1 MVPVQLWEPGS
12 GHQLLSLTHSDGQV
26 ESVAFSPDDRVL
38 ATAGDGSAVRLF
50 DAHTGKLLD
59 LLTGHAGRVW
69 CVAFAPDGRTLA
81 TAGRDGTVRL
91 WDPEA
96 RPGRK
101 VLPGSPGHFLLTFSP
116 DGKRLVGGGHMT
128 GEVRIWEVPSGR
140 LETCV
145 PPGAGP
151 HDIRVLALA
160 PDGRTL
166 AAGHFDGLVTVW
178 DFPEARRRLTIQ
190 LPERARFRNSSEVGH
205 LAFTGD
211 GKTLLTNGLPTIL
224 RGWDVSTGHLQ
235 RTITPAH
242 VKHVGLAYSPKR
254 NLAATGGPDGIV
266 LWELATGRSET
277 LPCPGQAPGDGAC
290 LAFSPDGAILAGRA
304 GSARNR
310 VLLWDIDSRRA
321 RPPLS
326 GHQGS
331 IRWMAFLPDGKTLA
345 SLSGDGEVKLWS
357 VLTGQELLTLEDPR
371 GPIFSVAFSPDGRM
385 LAMATHRNAR
395 EGEVRLWLS
404 SEAKEEDPQKR

>member
-1 MVPVQLWEPGS
+1 MVPVQLWESGS
-12 GHQLLSLTHSDGQV
+12 WHQLLSLIHSDGQV

-38 ATAGDGSAVRLF
+38 ATAGDGGAVHLF
-50 DAHTGKLLD
+50 DAQTGKLLD

-96 RPGRK
+96 RPGWK

-128 GEVRIWEVPSGR
+128 GELRIWEAPSGQ
-140 LETCV
+140 LEISV
-145 PPGAGP
+145 LPGARP
-151 HDIRVLALA
+151 HDIRTLALA

-166 AAGHFDGLVTVW
+166 ATGHFKGLVTVW
-178 DFPEARRRLTIQ
+178 DFPEARPRLTIEV
-190 LPERARFRNSSEVGH
+190 PERASFRNNLDVGH
-205 LAFTGD
+205 LAFTAD
-211 GKTLLTNGLPTIL
+211 GKTLLTNGLPLIL
-224 RGWDVSTGHLQ
+224 HAWDVSTGHLQ
-235 RTITPAH
+235 GTLTPAH

-254 NLAATGGPDGIV
+254 NLVATGAPDGIV
-266 LWELATGRSET
+266 LWDLAAGGSET
-277 LPCPGQAPGDGAC
+277 LPWPGQVPGDGAC

-304 GSARNR
+304 RNR
-310 VLLWDIDSRRA
+310 VLLWDVATRRA

-326 GHQGS
+326 GHQGD

-345 SLSGDGEVKLWS
+345 SLSVDGEVKLWS
-357 VLTGQELLTLEDPR
+357 VLTGQELLTLEGPR

-385 LAMATHRNAR
+385 LAVATHRSDR
-395 EGEVRLWLS
+395 LGEVRLWLS
-404 SEAKEEDPQKR
+404 SEAREGPPGSN